1 MPLPKRMV
9 HRTSGIDLKVPVK
22 VAALLK
28 ASPSDADDTGS
39 VSQDDGDDSVDL
51 EESSSSDDDSSA
63 PPPKTM
69 SHCTSGVNCLIPQDE
84 IAVPPPPQPSNA
96 REDSDNMIEPP
107 TNESLGSEKK
117 VKSE

>member
-22 VAALLK
+22 VASLLK

-39 VSQDDGDDSVDL
+39 VFQDDGDDSVDL

-84 IAVPPPPQPSNA
+84 IAVPPPPQPSN
-96 REDSDNMIEPP
+96 PQLK
-107 TNESLGSEKK
+107 SL
-117 VKSE
+117 